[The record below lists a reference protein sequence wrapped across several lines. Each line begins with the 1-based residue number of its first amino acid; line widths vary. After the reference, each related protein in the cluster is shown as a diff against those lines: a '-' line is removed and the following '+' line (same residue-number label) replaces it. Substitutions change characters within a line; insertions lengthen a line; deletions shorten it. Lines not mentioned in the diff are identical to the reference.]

1 MTSTTYIPGKD
12 AALEHSITH
21 LKTAIESLG
30 FDIEEARWLNPAP
43 YIWSVHIRDRD
54 CPQVFSNG
62 KGASR
67 DAALASAYGELI
79 ERLSTR
85 YLWADF
91 YLSPMV
97 DRVGMVHQRDELWLA
112 PEAAP
117 LPDTLLDERMRA
129 LYDPEGQL
137 TLDMMRDMN
146 GGDTGFGVCALPYQR
161 LSDGEIVMVPVNM
174 IANLFVSNGMSAGN
188 TREEALVQGLSE
200 IFERAIKQRILKE
213 AIALPEV
220 PSHVMARYP
229 QIANGLQALT
239 DAGYPVRALDASL
252 GGRYPVMCVVL
263 QNPHDGGVYA
273 SFGAH
278 PRFEVALE
286 RALTELL
293 QGRALDELEGFPAP
307 TVDLELVEDAHNM
320 ELHFID
326 SSGYVSWALLSD
338 TPDLPFAD
346 WDDSRDN
353 TATCQALITLLEE
366 EGHDVYLAEYT
377 ALGAYACRILV
388 PGFSDIYPADELR
401 WNNNN
406 QALPH
411 RLTLMTLPDAS
422 EAALD
427 ALLEAL
433 DTYAVNDQLRVLE
446 WMGIVGDKGTPWAEL
461 RIGELKLWLQLA
473 LGDVDAAT
481 EQAAMVLASGSLSP
495 DTLKRVRAVRDI
507 LELNTC
513 DADIDDYRR
522 ALVGYYG
529 ESMLDEAIQLVDG
542 EYRFPGLTPL
552 NLELPTEAHGRLLEA
567 YEKVLAAQNR

>member
-1 MTSTTYIPGKD
+1 MTLTTFIPGKD

-21 LKTAIESLG
+21 LRHAIETLG
-30 FDIEEARWLNPAP
+30 FHIEEARWLNPAP
-43 YIWSVHIRDRD
+43 HIWSVHIRDRD

-62 KGASR
+62 KGATR
-67 DAALASAYGELI
+67 EAALASAYGELI

-91 YLSPMV
+91 YLSPMM
-97 DRVGMVHQRDELWLA
+97 DRCGMVHQRDELWLA
-112 PEAAP
+112 PEAAA
-117 LPDTLLDERMRA
+117 LPDTLLDERTRA
-129 LYDPEGQL
+129 LYDPVGQL
-137 TLDMMRDMN
+137 QLAMLCDMN
-146 GGDTGFGVCALPYQR
+146 GGDSGFGVCALPYQR
-161 LSDGEIVMVPVNM
+161 LSDGKTVMFPVNM

-188 TREEALVQGLSE
+188 TRDEALVQGLSE

-220 PSHVMARYP
+220 PANVMARYP
-229 QIANGLQALT
+229 SIAQGMQALIE
-239 DAGYPVRALDASL
+239 AGYPVRALDASL
-252 GGRYPVMCVVL
+252 GGRYPVMCVLL

-307 TVDLELVEDAHNM
+307 TVDIELVEDPHNM

-326 SSGYVSWALLSD
+326 SSGYVSWAMLSD
-338 TPDLPFAD
+338 APDYPFAD
-346 WDDSRDN
+346 WDDTRDN
-353 TATCQALITLLEE
+353 TTTCQALIELLSE

-377 ALGAYACRILV
+377 SLGAYACRILV

-411 RLTLMTLPDAS
+411 RLTLMTLPEASDDAL
-422 EAALD
+422 AALLD
-427 ALLEAL
+427 ALE
-433 DTYAVNDQLRVLE
+433 THAVNEQMRVLE

-461 RIGELKLWLQLA
+461 RIGELKLWLHLA
-473 LGDVDAAT
+473 LDDLDAAT
-481 EQAAMVLASGSLSP
+481 EQANTVLASGSLSR
-495 DTLKRVRAVRDI
+495 TTSLRVRAVRDV
-507 LELNTC
+507 LDLLAC
-513 DADIDDYRR
+513 DADLADYHR

-529 ESMLDEAIQLVDG
+529 EALLEETLQLISG
-542 EYRFPGLTPL
+542 ERRFPGLTSL
-552 NLELPTEAHGRLLEA
+552 DLECPTAAHGRLFDA
-567 YEKVLAAQNR
+567 YEKVLTAQNR